1 MIVTSPNLGR
11 LLRTWMLGAA
21 LALLGGCGGGV
32 GTGGT
37 GSEAQ
42 GPITG
47 FGSVIVAGVTWED
60 SAATVLD
67 EDGRAVTRNGEE
79 LRLGMTIEIEGEG
92 EGDEATARTIRI
104 DTTLVGPLDTVNV
117 AGRVLQVL
125 GQSVRVDAGTSFDPS
140 APRGLA
146 DLRPG
151 DIVAVYAMP
160 EASGNGQLATRIE
173 PAAAGAKL
181 RLRGTVAA
189 LDTSARTFRIGALL
203 LAYGSTGGVPAGL
216 ADGQHVRIVV
226 KAPGGGVGGPWEVVS
241 FGAQDE
247 APDEGD
253 RAQVEG
259 IVSSFAG
266 SGRFVVD
273 GLSVDARG
281 AEVRP
286 TGAVLANGVRVQVSG
301 RMSGGSLV
309 AERVTVLA
317 NGDVEQRVYKL
328 NGRIDTVN
336 AAAETFV
343 LRKTVVDYS
352 NAEFVDG
359 SASDLSSGDRVR
371 VEGPM
376 SADGGRL
383 LATKVEFR

>member
-1 MIVTSPNLGR
+1 M
-11 LLRTWMLGAA
+11 
-21 LALLGGCGGGV
+21 C
-32 GTGGT
+32 
-37 GSEAQ
+37 
-42 GPITG
+42 
-47 FGSVIVAGVTWED
+47 
-60 SAATVLD
+60 
-67 EDGRAVTRNGEE
+67 
-79 LRLGMTIEIEGEG
+79 
-92 EGDEATARTIRI
+92 IR
-104 DTTLVGPLDTVNV
+104 
-117 AGRVLQVL
+117 
-125 GQSVRVDAGTSFDPS
+125 
-140 APRGLA
+140 
-146 DLRPG
+146 
-151 DIVAVYAMP
+151 
-160 EASGNGQLATRIE
+160 
-173 PAAAGAKL
+173 
-181 RLRGTVAA
+181 
-189 LDTSARTFRIGALL
+189 
-203 LAYGSTGGVPAGL
+203 
-216 ADGQHVRIVV
+216 
-226 KAPGGGVGGPWEVVS
+226 
-241 FGAQDE
+241 
-247 APDEGD
+247 D
-253 RAQVEG
+253 RVEG

>member
-1 MIVTSPNLGR
+1 MIVTSPSLGR
-11 LLRTWMLGAA
+11 LLRTWTLGAA

-47 FGSVIVAGVTWED
+47 FGSVIVAGVTWDD
-60 SAATVLD
+60 SDATVLD
-67 EDGRAVTRNGEE
+67 EDGHAVSRTGDE
-79 LRLGMTIEIEGEG
+79 LRLGMTIALEGEG
-92 EGDEATARTIRI
+92 EGDQATARTIRI
-104 DTTLVGPLDTVNV
+104 DTTIVGPLETVNV
-117 AGRVLQVL
+117 AGRVVQVL

-140 APRGLA
+140 APRGLV

-151 DIVAVYAMP
+151 DVVAVYGLP

-173 PAAAGAKL
+173 PAAAGAKM

-189 LDTSARTFRIGALL
+189 LDTSARTFRIGSLL
-203 LAYGSTGGVPAGL
+203 LAYGGAIAVPAGL
-216 ADGQHVRIVV
+216 ADGQEVRIVV

-259 IVSSFAG
+259 IVASYASSG
-266 SGRFVVD
+266 HFVVD
-273 GLSVDARG
+273 GLSIDARV
-281 AEVRP
+281 AEVQP
-286 TGAVLANGVRVQVSG
+286 TNAVLANGVRVQVSG
-301 RMSGGSLV
+301 RMSFRSLV

-317 NGDVEQRVYKL
+317 NSDVQQRVYKL
-328 NGRIDTVN
+328 NGRIDTLN

-352 NAEFVDG
+352 NAEFIDG
-359 SASDLSSGDRVR
+359 SASNLSAGDRVR

>member
-1 MIVTSPNLGR
+1 MSVTSPGLGR
-11 LLRTWMLGAA
+11 LLRAWMLGTA
-21 LALLGGCGGGV
+21 LALLGACGGGV

-60 SAATVLD
+60 AGATVLD
-67 EDGRAVTRNGEE
+67 EDGRTVARTGDE
-79 LRLGMTIEIEGEG
+79 LRLGMTIEIEGVEDG
-92 EGDEATARTIRI
+92 ADATADTIRI
-104 DTTLVGPLDTVNV
+104 DTAIVGPLATVDV
-117 AGRVLQVL
+117 AGRMAQVL
-125 GQSVRVDAGTSFDPS
+125 GQGVQVDAGTSFDPS

-151 DIVAVYAMP
+151 DMVAVYAMP
-160 EASGNGQLATRIE
+160 QASGGGQRATRIE
-173 PAAAGAKL
+173 PAAAGAKP
-181 RLRGTVAA
+181 RLRGLVEA
-189 LDTSARTFRIGALL
+189 LDASARTFRIGALL
-203 LAYGSTGGVPAGL
+203 LRYDDAAGVPSDL
-216 ADGQHVRIVV
+216 ANGQVVRIVV
-226 KAPGGGVGGPWEVVS
+226 RAPGGGAGAPWEVVS
-241 FGAQDE
+241 FGRQHE

-259 IVSSFAG
+259 IIASYAS
-266 SGRFVVD
+266 SGRFAVD
-273 GLSVDARG
+273 GLSIDARE

-301 RMSGGSLV
+301 RMSGGLLI

-317 NGDVEQRVYKL
+317 NSDVEQRIYKL
-328 NGRIDTVN
+328 NGRIDAVN
-336 AAAETFV
+336 ATTLTFE
-343 LRKTVVDYS
+343 LRKTVIDYS
-352 NAEFVDG
+352 NAQFIDG
-359 SASDLSSGDRVR
+359 APGDLSSGDRVR

-376 SADGGRL
+376 SSDGGRL